1 MDGGAG
7 LRGGSRLRPGGAG
20 HRAVT
25 GGLTQRLTQTD
36 PPSPSRTLFQ
46 QQPLPGPSAHP
57 RRTWRTSKRAA
68 TAAIPEKLQR
78 TGGKPWA
85 DPPHRGPWNAGQHG
99 APARTAGA
107 SEPEDHEDC
116 PHPTVLWEAPQ
127 NRPHHA
133 PHSLS
138 KNGRRAQC
146 RQSKD
151 FCRRSP
157 LSKCQGKTVGTR

>member
-7 LRGGSRLRPGGAG
+7 LRGGSRLRLGGAG

-68 TAAIPEKLQR
+68 TAAIPEKPQR

-99 APARTAGA
+99 APARTVGA
-107 SEPEDHEDC
+107 SEPRTTKTARTRLSSGD
-116 PHPTVLWEAPQ
+116 APQ
-127 NRPHHA
+127 PRPHRA